1 MKQLIEAI
9 IFTAEQPVSLERI
22 IKAVQVEYPNQKN
35 IIKKTIEEL
44 QQDYSDRGVEL
55 IETKKGFR
63 FQSKREYAAVL
74 QQLHRQERPKFSK
87 AFLET
92 LALIAF
98 RQPITRAEIE
108 EIRGVSVNTQFLQTM
123 LDRDWIEIS
132 GYKNVPGKPVLYV
145 TTDDFLSY
153 FGVAHLDELK
163 ADFSLDKMKNS

>member
-35 IIKKTIEEL
+35 IVKKTIEEL
-44 QQDYSDRGVEL
+44 QQDYCDRGVEL

-63 FQSKREYAAVL
+63 FQSKQEYAAVL

-92 LALIAF
+92 LYKQPPKKQLEKVILFQEVKQLTEIA
-98 RQPITRAEIE
+98 
-108 EIRGVSVNTQFLQTM
+108 N
-123 LDRDWIEIS
+123 
-132 GYKNVPGKPVLYV
+132 
-145 TTDDFLSY
+145 
-153 FGVAHLDELK
+153 
-163 ADFSLDKMKNS
+163 